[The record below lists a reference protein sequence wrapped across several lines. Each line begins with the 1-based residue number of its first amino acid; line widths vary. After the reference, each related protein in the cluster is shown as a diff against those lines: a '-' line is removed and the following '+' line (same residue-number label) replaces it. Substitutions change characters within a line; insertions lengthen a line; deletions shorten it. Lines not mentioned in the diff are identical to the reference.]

1 MAKAQ
6 KRPFF
11 LLANSHDPH
20 RPFVGSSAD
29 TATFGNMLPTVT
41 RQYSPEDIDI
51 PGYLP
56 DITEVRKEIAQY
68 YGSVYR
74 ADQS

>member
-1 MAKAQ
+1 
-6 KRPFF
+6 
-11 LLANSHDPH
+11 
-20 RPFVGSSAD
+20 
-29 TATFGNMLPTVT
+29 MLPTVT

-74 ADQS
+74 ADQSIGAVLDALKKAEWQKIPSLYF